1 MVNLRLISLA
11 KTLDAIVL
19 GVPAVMNTVLVMEI
33 IAVMVEEEQMEAM
46 EATLLSVTI
55 EEVGTRASLMQ
66 VKK

>member
-46 EATLLSVTI
+46 GATLLSVTI
-55 EEVGTRASLMQ
+55 EEGGTRASLM
-66 VKK
+66 

>member
-55 EEVGTRASLMQ
+55 EEVGTRASFM
-66 VKK
+66 

>member
-1 MVNLRLISLA
+1 MVNLRLINLA

-46 EATLLSVTI
+46 GATLLSVTT
-55 EEVGTRASLMQ
+55 EEEGTRASLM
-66 VKK
+66 

>member
-19 GVPAVMNTVLVMEI
+19 GVPVVMNTVLVMEI

-46 EATLLSVTI
+46 GATQLSVTI
-55 EEVGTRASLMQ
+55 EEVGTRASLM
-66 VKK
+66 